1 MVFFSQGQQGGHV
14 GGLPEEVHRDNGL
27 GAGGDGAF
35 DGRRVDG
42 HGTPIDVDQNLLET
56 QQGDHF
62 DRCGK
67 GKIGRDHFVAF
78 LQTEGHERYL
88 QRVGAVAAGDDVLYA
103 QVGFEFL
110 LEGRYF
116 RPVDKGAG
124 THHGYHGGIH
134 FLFDLFILTFQVYH
148 ADFLHFS
155 ERFYARTKV
164 TKTFFPVAQNGYFCS
179 HSNLKQR

>member
-1 MVFFSQGQQGGHV
+1 MLFSQSQQGGHV
-14 GGLPEEVHRDNGL
+14 GGLSEEVHRHDGL

-35 DGRRVDG
+35 DGGRVDG
-42 HGTPIDVDQNLLET
+42 HGAPIDVHQDLLET

-78 LQTEGHERYL
+78 LQAEGHERYL

-103 QVGFEFL
+103 QIGFEFL
-110 LEGRYF
+110 LEGRDF
-116 RPVDKGAG
+116 RPVDKGTG
-124 THHGYHGGIH
+124 THHGHHGGIH

-155 ERFYARTKV
+155 ERFYTRTKV
-164 TKTFFPVAQNGYFCS
+164 TKTFFPVAQKWLLLFPFES
-179 HSNLKQR
+179 